1 MISSIFFTVL
11 ATLVY
16 LGYLPFALF
25 GVYLFISAVTFA
37 EYALDKSAAKK
48 NRWRTSENTLHMLSL
63 IGGWPGALAAQ
74 RILRHKNK
82 KYSFQWMF
90 WSTVFLNL
98 CGLVGLLTTGGAN
111 AMLVFFAKFGG

>member
-1 MISSIFFTVL
+1 MISSVFFTVL

-63 IGGWPGALAAQ
+63 VGGWPGALAAQ
-74 RILRHKNK
+74 RMLRHKNK
-82 KYSFQWMF
+82 KYSFQWIF
-90 WSTVFLNL
+90 WCTVVLNVT
-98 CGLVGLLTTGGAN
+98 GLIGLLTSGGAR
-111 AMLVFFAKFGG
+111 AMQVFLSQWGT